1 MIINVRGTAD
11 SSYDFARYNI
21 AYYDNAA
28 ICHAFC
34 LMPEDIAA
42 IQHHSSNGLAEGKI
56 CMRLKLS
63 DGTYSYEDN
72 CTGELG
78 GFWCN
83 AAGEP
88 QGWGANA
95 RTYTKLHTIYDMEV
109 GFMPGALTA
118 GETYPQV
125 VELVYTKDGK
135 EYIATLKFNFI
146 IEQYKA

>member
-1 MIINVRGTAD
+1 MAPTWINVRGTAD
-11 SSYDFARYNI
+11 ASYEFAHYNI

-34 LMPEDIAA
+34 LMPEDFAA
-42 IQHHSSNGLAEGKI
+42 IQQHSSEGLAEGKI
-56 CMRLKLS
+56 CMRLKLP

-72 CTGELG
+72 CGGELG

-83 AAGEP
+83 AVGEP
-88 QGWGANA
+88 QGWGADA

-109 GFMPGALTA
+109 GFMPGTLTA
-118 GETYPQV
+118 GEIYPQI

-135 EYIATLKFNFI
+135 EYIATLTFNFI
-146 IEQYKA
+146 VE